1 MTTLAALVTLL
12 QQEVPA
18 VDGVP
23 TTAQYNQAVKD
34 AVMEFSKQCGLTK
47 ISSLSIVSG
56 SATYALPANFQ
67 RMISLDALV
76 GVDGV
81 IIGQDGLIPL
91 SKDFE
96 EEWTIENGTRQIT
109 FYPTPAY
116 SMTRYFKYK
125 AGWVATAADYTTMGE
140 DEARIV
146 ILKAKAIAFEKQ
158 SNAAAGSSLKYSFGA
173 VSEDLDGGSE
183 SSAQSASD
191 MEKAFLA
198 ACDKYN
204 GQVAFFG

>member
-23 TTAQYNQAVKD
+23 SSDQYTQAVKD
-34 AVMEFSKQCGLTK
+34 AVMEFSHHCGLIK

-56 SATYALPANFQ
+56 TATYSLPADFV
-67 RMISLDALV
+67 RMITIDALV

-81 IIGQDGLIPL
+81 IVGQNGLIPL

-96 EEWTIENGTRQIT
+96 EERTIINKQIT
-109 FYPTPAY
+109 FYPTPGY
-116 SMTRYFKYK
+116 SMTRYYKYK
-125 AGWVATAADYTTMGE
+125 MAWVATAGDYTGMGE
-140 DEARIV
+140 HEARIV
-146 ILKAKAIAFEKQ
+146 ILKAKAIAFGKQ
-158 SNAAAGSSLKYSFGA
+158 ANASAGSSLKYSFGA

-183 SSAQSASD
+183 SSASSASD
-191 MEKAFLA
+191 AEKEFLA
-198 ACDKYN
+198 ACEKYN
-204 GQVAFFG
+204 GQHAAYGD

>member
-23 TTAQYNQAVKD
+23 TSEQYNQAVKD
-34 AVMEFSKQCGLTK
+34 AVMEFSRRCGLTK
-47 ISSLSIVSG
+47 ISTLSIVSG
-56 SATYALPANFQ
+56 TATYSLPADFL

-81 IIGQDGLIPL
+81 IVGQNGLIPL

-96 EEWTIENGTRQIT
+96 EEFIINPGTKQIT

-125 AGWVATAADYTTMGE
+125 GGWVATGADYTTIGE

-146 ILKAKAIAFEKQ
+146 ILKAKAIAFGKQ

-183 SSAQSASD
+183 SSANSASD
-191 MEKAFLA
+191 AEKEFLA
-198 ACDKYN
+198 ACETYN
-204 GQVAFFG
+204 GQHAVYG